1 MTRMIFLRKLK
12 CRLIAS
18 LENGAHDKASHN
30 AAEPMSAFKV
40 RLPASV
46 LNKVRDIAAQ
56 RGETTGLVLREI
68 VETAVADAVDDDA
81 TISVAEPRKLIT
93 TATDSERLR
102 ERPAV

>member
-1 MTRMIFLRKLK
+1 
-12 CRLIAS
+12 
-18 LENGAHDKASHN
+18 
-30 AAEPMSAFKV
+30 MSAFKV

-68 VETAVADAVDDDA
+68 IETAVADAVDDDA